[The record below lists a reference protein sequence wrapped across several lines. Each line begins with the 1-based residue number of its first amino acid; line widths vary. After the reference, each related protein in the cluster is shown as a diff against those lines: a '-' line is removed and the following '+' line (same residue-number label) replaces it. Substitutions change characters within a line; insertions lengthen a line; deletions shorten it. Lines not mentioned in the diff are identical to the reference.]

1 MLVGC
6 VVRVWS
12 LIWPKDSF
20 CKYLVGFGGVVGACG
35 ICSKG
40 VWPEDLQ
47 CRRLV
52 LFNRFVGPCRLH
64 SEVVVPRMA
73 QGTIG

>member
-20 CKYLVGFGGVVGACG
+20 CKYLVGFGGLWVLVVSAARVCG
-35 ICSKG
+35 PRTYSVG
-40 VWPEDLQ
+40 V
-47 CRRLV
+47 
-52 LFNRFVGPCRLH
+52 
-64 SEVVVPRMA
+64 
-73 QGTIG
+73 